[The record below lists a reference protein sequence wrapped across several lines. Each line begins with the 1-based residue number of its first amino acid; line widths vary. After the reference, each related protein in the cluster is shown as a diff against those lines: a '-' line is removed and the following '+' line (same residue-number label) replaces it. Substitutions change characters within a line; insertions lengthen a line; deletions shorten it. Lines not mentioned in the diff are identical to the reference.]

1 MIQNQGAAGAA
12 APAGAAG
19 EAPLLTNS
27 EIAARDAE
35 REYVISQRNLDR
47 IVERMRSLG
56 AIPSY
61 HGLLLSTVGKAK
73 DEIKGLQNLQ
83 GEFDQARADT
93 IILLNAART
102 ARETANR
109 DNELYTNPNANAN
122 ANANAGPYD
131 HLTLEELAA
140 MMGGRKNRKSVH
152 NKKKRRSYKNR
163 RSYKKRGAR
172 MTKYK
177 LSKKY

>member
-12 APAGAAG
+12 APAGAAGSAG

-35 REYVISQRNLDR
+35 REYEISQRNLDR

-56 AIPSY
+56 ARPSD
-61 HGLLLSTVGKAK
+61 HGLLFSTVGKAK

-93 IILLNAART
+93 IILLSAARS

-109 DNELYTNPNANAN
+109 DNELYNNPHLNANADIN
-122 ANANAGPYD
+122 
-131 HLTLEELAA
+131 LEEEAA
-140 MMGGRKNRKSVH
+140 SMLGGRKNRKSLH

-163 RSYKKRGAR
+163 RSYKKRRAR

>member
-1 MIQNQGAAGAA
+1 MNQGAAGAA
-12 APAGAAG
+12 GEAG

-35 REYVISQRNLDR
+35 REYEISQRNLDS
-47 IVERMRSLG
+47 IVEIMLSLG
-56 AIPSY
+56 ARPSD

-83 GEFDQARADT
+83 GTYDEARADT
-93 IILLNAART
+93 IVLFNAART
-102 ARETANR
+102 ARQTANR
-109 DNELYTNPNANAN
+109 DNNPNADAIANTNAN
-122 ANANAGPYD
+122 AGPGPYD

-152 NKKKRRSYKNR
+152 NKKKIRSYKKRRSYN
-163 RSYKKRGAR
+163 KRGAR

>member
-35 REYVISQRNLDR
+35 REYEISQRNLDS
-47 IVERMRSLG
+47 IVERMLSLG
-56 AIPSY
+56 ARPSE
-61 HGLLLSTVGKAK
+61 HGLLLSTVGKTK
-73 DEIKGLQNLQ
+73 DDIKGLQNLQ
-83 GEFDQARADT
+83 GTYDEARADT
-93 IILLNAART
+93 IVLSIAART
-102 ARETANR
+102 ARQTANR
-109 DNELYTNPNANAN
+109 DNELYNNPNAN

-131 HLTLEELAA
+131 HLTLEELAE
-140 MMGGRKNRKSVH
+140 MMSGGRKNRKSLH

-163 RSYKKRGAR
+163 RSYKKRRAR

>member
-1 MIQNQGAAGAA
+1 MNQNQGAAGE
-12 APAGAAG
+12 AAG

-35 REYVISQRNLDR
+35 REYEISQRNLDS
-47 IVERMRSLG
+47 IVERMLSLG
-56 AIPSY
+56 ARPSE
-61 HGLLLSTVGKAK
+61 HGLLLSTVGKTK
-73 DEIKGLQNLQ
+73 DDIKGLQNLQ
-83 GEFDQARADT
+83 GTYDEARADT
-93 IILLNAART
+93 IVLSIAART
-102 ARETANR
+102 ARQTANR
-109 DNELYTNPNANAN
+109 DNELYNNPNAN